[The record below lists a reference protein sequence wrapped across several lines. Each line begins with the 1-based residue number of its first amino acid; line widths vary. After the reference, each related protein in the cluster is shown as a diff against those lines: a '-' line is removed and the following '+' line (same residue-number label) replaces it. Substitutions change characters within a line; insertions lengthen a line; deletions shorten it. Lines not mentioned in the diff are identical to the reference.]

1 MSSKKDDGSNRG
13 EKLGLYISTL
23 GILSGAVA
31 LGISALATRKSVNEM
46 KNVSGDIQ
54 EKLSKLE
61 GAVRL
66 NESTL
71 RAMIMTNN
79 GLNKDEMKTFEEI
92 SSKLKCVLEESM
104 LEGPAKKEDTIKELK
119 QLNIELQD
127 RLADFDKISGKV
139 WELYHEG
146 VADGSIQARHRGLP
160 HRLAQT

>member
-54 EKLSKLE
+54 EKLSNLE

-66 NESTL
+66 NDSSL

-92 SSKLKCVLEESM
+92 SSKLQCVLED
-104 LEGPAKKEDTIKELK
+104 PAKKEDTIKELK
-119 QLNIELQD
+119 QLNLELKD
-127 RLADFDKISGKV
+127 RIADFDKISEKV
-139 WELYHEG
+139 WELYDEG
-146 VADGSIQARHRGLP
+146 VADGSIQKRS
-160 HRLAQT
+160 